1 MNTLTISQIFSNLEF
16 YKQNYLSILN
26 SPTSYFTE
34 VEGAIVDVFPFKKHH
49 LVLGELLQLWF
60 SEKWSIDHDQSFTLE
75 QYLAANDLKANL
87 NKLYIYSIKGNAI
100 LGTNKSLAWLNES
113 NAVSEILLKSP
124 LKYYVECLSCSR
136 PSKHLF
142 NKQLAV

>member
-26 SPTSYFTE
+26 SPSSYFTE

-60 SEKWSIDHDQSFTLE
+60 SEKWSIDHDQSFTIE
-75 QYLAANDLKANL
+75 QYLAANDIKANL
-87 NKLYIYSIKGNAI
+87 NKVYIYSIKGNAI
-100 LGTNKSLAWLNES
+100 LGTNKSLAWVNES
-113 NAVSEILLKSP
+113 NAESEILLKSP

-136 PSKHLF
+136 PSKPLF